1 MTGWVWLGIIIGL
14 AIVALAVG
22 IPYVLTHQVMRE
34 PRDLS
39 DSQAYIQEKR
49 RWRRRKSAPSA
60 QPGQPTGR
68 QGTPGSLRTRNGP
81 GPDAFQR

>member
-22 IPYVLTHQVMRE
+22 IPYVLTHKTMRD
-34 PRDLS
+34 PRELS
-39 DSQAYIQEKR
+39 DSHAYIQTKR
-49 RWRRRKSAPSA
+49 RWKRQKSTPSA
-60 QPGQPTGR
+60 EPGQTSGR

-81 GPDAFQR
+81 QA

>member
-22 IPYVLTHQVMRE
+22 IPYVLTHKTMRE
-34 PRDLS
+34 PRELS
-39 DSQAYIQEKR
+39 DSQAYIQAKR
-49 RWRRRKSAPSA
+49 RWRRQKSAPSA
-60 QPGQPTGR
+60 QPGQTIGR

-81 GPDAFQR
+81 QA